1 MASNILNEFSKDELI
16 ELIEIY
22 SKNWLAHDGLWFQS
36 VEKNC
41 GMKEAMKHNVA
52 AWEKFTVIEAKKI
65 KKFLKLEEKPGLLGL
80 ESALRCRF
88 YAHINEDS
96 IKIVGNTLTY
106 TVANCRVQTAR
117 KRKGLGFHP
126 CKTVG
131 IVEYGLFGEAIDDR
145 LKCECL
151 SCFPE
156 VNDNTCCC
164 AWKYTLLED
173 EEK

>member
-1 MASNILNEFSKDELI
+1 MANDILQEFSKDELI

-36 VEKNC
+36 VEKHL
-41 GMKEAMKHNVA
+41 GMQEAMKHNVA

-65 KKFLKLEEKPGLLGL
+65 KKFLKLEENPGLRGL
-80 ESALRCRF
+80 EKAIRCRF

-96 IKIVGNTLTY
+96 IKIVDNTLTY
-106 TVANCRVQTAR
+106 TVVDCRVQTAR
-117 KRKGLGFHP
+117 KRKGMEYHP

-131 IVEYGLFGEAIDDR
+131 VVEYGLFGETIDNR
-145 LKCECL
+145 IKCECL

-156 VNDNTCCC
+156 VNDDTCCC
-164 AWKYTLLED
+164 AWKYTLIED
-173 EEK
+173 KEK